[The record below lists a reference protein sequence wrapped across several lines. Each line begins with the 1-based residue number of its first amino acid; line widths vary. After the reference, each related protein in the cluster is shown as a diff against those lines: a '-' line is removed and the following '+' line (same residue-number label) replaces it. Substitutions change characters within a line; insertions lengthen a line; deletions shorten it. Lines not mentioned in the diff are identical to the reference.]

1 MNSSD
6 WEKELE
12 KVAREIASE
21 NFSAALNAEGLE
33 SLRIRFL
40 GRKAP
45 LTELLKSI
53 KDLSVE
59 ERRLLA
65 PKAQQIKSR
74 LESEIESR
82 SVEIERLRFEADIKT
97 HSLDLSLPPLFPLRG
112 RFHPLTRMQNQMA
125 HILGLMGFSWAE
137 GPLIEDDEH
146 NFTALNIPE
155 HHSARDMQ
163 DTFYVEG
170 AKVLR
175 THTSP
180 VQIRAME
187 EVMKKQKSPSSLRI
201 ICPGRVF
208 RHEAVDATHSAV
220 FHQVEGLYV
229 DQNVTFADLKGTLE
243 EFLKALFGPKIKVR
257 FRPSYFPFTEPSAEV
272 DLSCLFCSG
281 TGMGPD
287 GQHCG
292 ICKKTGFIEILGA
305 GMVHPNVFKA
315 VGYDPEIWSGFAFGI
330 GVERIAM
337 LKWQIKDI
345 RNFYEND
352 VRFLSQFEDAEMPL
366 FA

>member
-6 WEKELE
+6 WERALE
-12 KVAREIASE
+12 KIARAVASE
-21 NFSAALNAEGLE
+21 NFDAALTAEDLE
-33 SLRIRFL
+33 NLRIHFL
-40 GRKAP
+40 GRKSP
-45 LTELLKSI
+45 LNELLKSI
-53 KDLSVE
+53 KDLSLE
-59 ERRLLA
+59 DRKLLA
-65 PKAQQIKSR
+65 PKAQQIKSQ
-74 LESEIESR
+74 LEEKIEARALKIKKLS
-82 SVEIERLRFEADIKT
+82 FEAELKT
-97 HSLDLSLPPLFPLRG
+97 QGLDLSLPPLFPLRG
-112 RFHPLTRMQNQMA
+112 RLHPLTKMQDQMA

-170 AKVLR
+170 SKVLR

-180 VQIRAME
+180 VQIRAMR
-187 EVMKKQKSPSSLRI
+187 KQKPPLRI

-229 DQNVTFADLKGTLE
+229 DQNVTFADLKGVLE
-243 EFLKALFGPKIKVR
+243 EFLKALFGPRIKVR

-281 TGMGPD
+281 TGTGENGRP
-287 GQHCG
+287 CV

-330 GVERIAM
+330 GIERVAM
-337 LKWQIKDI
+337 LKWRIQDI
-345 RNFYEND
+345 RNFYAND
-352 VRFLSQFEDAEMPL
+352 VRFLSQFEDEELSL

>member
-6 WEKELE
+6 WEKALE
-12 KVAREIASE
+12 KVAHEVSSE
-21 NFSAALNAEGLE
+21 NFSAALTEEDLE

-53 KDLSVE
+53 KELSLE

-65 PKAQQIKSR
+65 PKAQQIKSQ
-74 LESEIESR
+74 LEAQIEARALEIEK
-82 SVEIERLRFEADIKT
+82 LRFDAELKT
-97 HSLDLSLPPLFPLRG
+97 QSLDLTLPPLLPLRG
-112 RFHPLTRMQNQMA
+112 RSHPLTKMQDQMA

-170 AKVLR
+170 GQVLR

-180 VQIRAME
+180 VQIRAMR
-187 EVMKKQKSPSSLRI
+187 KQKPPLRI

-208 RHEAVDATHSAV
+208 RHEAVDATHSAA

-243 EFLKALFGPKIKVR
+243 EFLKALFGPQIKVR

-281 TGMGPD
+281 TGLASD
-287 GQHCG
+287 GRPCG

-315 VGYDPEIWSGFAFGI
+315 VGYNPEIWSGFAFGI
-330 GVERIAM
+330 GIERVAM
-337 LKWQIKDI
+337 LKWRIKDI
-345 RNFYEND
+345 RNFYSND
-352 VRFLSQFEDAEMPL
+352 IRFLAQFEDTELPL
-366 FA
+366 LA

>member
-6 WEKELE
+6 WEKDLE
-12 KVAREIASE
+12 RVVREVSAE
-21 NFSAALNAEGLE
+21 NFSAILNSEDLE
-33 SLRIRFL
+33 RLRIRFL
-40 GRKAP
+40 GRKGS

-53 KDLSVE
+53 KDLSIE
-59 ERRLLA
+59 ERKLLA
-65 PKAQQIKSR
+65 PKAQKIKSH
-74 LESEIESR
+74 LESQIEARMAEIEK
-82 SVEIERLRFEADIKT
+82 LRFEKDLNSRT
-97 HSLDLSLPPLFPLRG
+97 LDLSLPPLLPLRG
-112 RFHPLTRMQNQMA
+112 RFHPLTQMQNQMA
-125 HILGLMGFSWAE
+125 HIFGLMGFSWAE

-155 HHSARDMQ
+155 HHSARDML

-170 AKVLR
+170 SKVMR

-180 VQIRAME
+180 VQIRAMRQ
-187 EVMKKQKSPSSLRI
+187 KKPPLRI
-201 ICPGRVF
+201 ISPGRVF
-208 RHEAVDATHSAV
+208 RHEAVDSTHSAV

-229 DQNVTFADLKGTLE
+229 DKNVSFADLKGTLE
-243 EFLKALFGPKIKVR
+243 EFLKALFGPEIKVR

-281 TGMGPD
+281 TGMGIDQNP
-287 GQHCG
+287 CG
-292 ICKKTGFIEILGA
+292 TCKKTGFIEILGA

-330 GVERIAM
+330 GVERVAM

-345 RNFYEND
+345 RDFYQND
-352 VRFLSQFEDAEMPL
+352 VRFLSQFKDAEAPL